1 MSAKERLTEY
11 IERDEIYQDYKK
23 DKLMYASDFDKFCI
37 EHCKD
42 IEELLEENQELQKQ
56 LEYLRSGEYYNQLRF
71 EREMLEH
78 IVEHGEVSKE
88 DKAFIDM
95 THRNTELLEQQKE
108 FIKYLED
115 EITELLKEYGNY
127 VYDNYS
133 EEKGKYDTCIEILQ
147 KYKEIIGYKD
157 E

>member
-23 DKLMYASDFDKFCI
+23 DKLMNASDFDKFCI
-37 EHCKD
+37 QYCKD
-42 IEELLEENQELQKQ
+42 IEEILEENQELQKQ

-108 FIKYLED
+108 FIKFLED
-115 EITELLKEYGNY
+115 NWKETQDIWYI
-127 VYDNYS
+127 
-133 EEKGKYDTCIEILQ
+133 KILN